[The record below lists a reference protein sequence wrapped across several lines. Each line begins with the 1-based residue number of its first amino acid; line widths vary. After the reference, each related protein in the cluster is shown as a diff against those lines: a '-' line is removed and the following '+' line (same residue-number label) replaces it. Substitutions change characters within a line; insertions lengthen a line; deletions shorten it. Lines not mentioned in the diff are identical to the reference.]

1 MNIWLE
7 SIEIP
12 LIEKGARQ
20 GLLQGVVTTPALLSQ
35 HPKETIK
42 NLLAAQPGPVVV
54 DVYSDFLEIGAMIA
68 ALSPRIILRIPAI
81 ESAWESIHLL
91 SNVMVGAIFS
101 PVHAMLAAR
110 AGALYVCPHLSRM
123 VKTGEKPFEQI
134 ESVQKIISNYQFP
147 TQVMVLHPKSL
158 EQVKAC
164 AEIGVSGTI
173 LRDDLYKEL
182 LESHELAAFHTEQS
196 IEEWKKS
203 VVLFSSTH

>member
-1 MNIWLE
+1 
-7 SIEIP
+7 
-12 LIEKGARQ
+12 
-20 GLLQGVVTTPALLSQ
+20 
-35 HPKETIK
+35 
-42 NLLAAQPGPVVV
+42 PGPVVV

-110 AGALYVCPHLSRM
+110 AGALYVCPNLSRM

-164 AEIGVSGTI
+164 AEIGVSGCI